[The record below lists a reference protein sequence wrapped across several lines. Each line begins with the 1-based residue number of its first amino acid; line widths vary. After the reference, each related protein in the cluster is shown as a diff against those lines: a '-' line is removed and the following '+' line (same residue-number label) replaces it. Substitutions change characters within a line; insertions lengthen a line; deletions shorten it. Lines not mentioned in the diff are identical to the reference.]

1 VVKYLS
7 NKCDGIE
14 FKSQSPVPP
23 KKKKNRR
30 RRRIEG
36 TRNLG
41 ENYVSELMGMKIETS

>member
-23 KKKKNRR
+23 KKKKKKKTGEE
-30 RRRIEG
+30 EG
-36 TRNLG
+36 FKEQGN
-41 ENYVSELMGMKIETS
+41 

>member
-23 KKKKNRR
+23 KKKKKKKTGEE
-30 RRRIEG
+30 EG
-36 TRNLG
+36 LKEHG
-41 ENYVSELMGMKIETS
+41 I